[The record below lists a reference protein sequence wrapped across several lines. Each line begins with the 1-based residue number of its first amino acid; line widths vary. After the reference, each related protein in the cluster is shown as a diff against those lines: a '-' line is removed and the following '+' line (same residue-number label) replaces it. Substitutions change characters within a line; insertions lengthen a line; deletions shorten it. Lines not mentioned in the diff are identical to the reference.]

1 MAVQPFDNTVDK
13 VVMTGEGIKNSLE
26 AAAASIDF
34 NNPDGYPGF
43 GYQVAGVRFNISVG
57 PDNVNNRIRNLQVK
71 NMDGGY
77 NIIDPQQVMISLQ
90 NNDFSTP
97 YFRIILSCY
106 QVFWLVEEVERIRN
120 R

>member
-71 NMDGGY
+71 NIDGEY

-90 NNDFSTP
+90 NNDFFSL
-97 YFRIILSCY
+97 FRIILSCY